1 MGLAVDLR
9 LRRRPEITAV
19 LRRGRRVRAGGLVV
33 HALERG
39 DALVRSGGMERPGP
53 RVAFVAPRT
62 CGPAVRR
69 NRTRRR
75 VQEALRSMASTGIVA
90 DVDLVVRFLPAAT
103 EAGSDELTA
112 WLTSALRTLSSR
124 R

>member
-1 MGLAVDLR
+1 M
-9 LRRRPEITAV
+9 
-19 LRRGRRVRAGGLVV
+19 
-33 HALERG
+33 HALP
-39 DALVRSGGMERPGP
+39 RSDGASRSGP

-75 VQEALRSMASTGIVA
+75 VQEALRSLASTGAVA

-103 EAGSDELTA
+103 EAASDELTA

>member
-1 MGLAVDLR
+1 
-9 LRRRPEITAV
+9 
-19 LRRGRRVRAGGLVV
+19 
-33 HALERG
+33 
-39 DALVRSGGMERPGP
+39 
-53 RVAFVAPRT
+53 VAFVAPRT

-75 VQEALRSMASTGIVA
+75 VQEALRSLASTGAVP

-103 EAGSDELTA
+103 EAGSDELTE
-112 WLTSALRTLSSR
+112 WLTSALRMLSGR